1 MSCKKLAV
9 GQHLW
14 HALGQVTMESF
25 LSILHTIGII
35 VLVILFFNLMIF
47 VHELGHFLAGKWR
60 GAYID
65 RFQIWFGKPI
75 WQKEIGGVKWGLGW
89 IPAGGFVSL
98 PQLEDM
104 EGIEGSADVPE
115 GLKPLKALDKVII
128 AAAGPFFSLLLAYVF
143 AVIVWGVGKP
153 STANI
158 DTTIGYIMPEAPAA
172 QAGLLPGDKIVAI
185 DGQPVS
191 KWMGN
196 MEGVT
201 ELVAMSEHEKIAFDI
216 VRAAADGTKQQ
227 LTIQSGFTVP
237 ETSLWQRSAM
247 RKVGIMPAAPA
258 IIGKIIADSP
268 AAKSGLQPGQKVV
281 ALNGAPIYTP
291 YAITAASAEGK
302 TMTLTVE
309 SANGSRNEVGITP
322 ALPANWQGK
331 EGAAPILGLN
341 WANPLGEIK
350 LEHPSPQAQVNQSL
364 KWMGDTLEKVCAP
377 GSNIGVQHLSGPVGI
392 GSYIYK
398 MMEAENGMGWRLVL
412 WFAVVLNVNLAVL
425 NMLPLPVVDGG
436 HVVLGFI
443 EMIRRKPINSSILNT
458 IFMGFIMLL
467 LGFFIFVT
475 LMDIGDL
482 VGGDKEPEELPVPVF
497 APAEP

>member
-1 MSCKKLAV
+1 MD
-9 GQHLW
+9 
-14 HALGQVTMESF
+14 
-25 LSILHTIGII
+25 SIISSLYTVGII
-35 VLVILFFNLMIF
+35 ILVILFFNLMIF

-75 WQKEIGGVKWGLGW
+75 WQKKIGGVQWGVGW

-98 PQLEDM
+98 PQMEDM
-104 EGIEGSADVPE
+104 EKIEGTADVPSN
-115 GLKPLKALDKVII
+115 LKPLKAIDKIII
-128 AAAGPFFSLLLAYVF
+128 AAAGPLFSLLLAYVF
-143 AVIVWGVGKP
+143 AVVVWGVGKP
-153 STANI
+153 ATANI
-158 DTTIGYIMPEAPAA
+158 NTTIGYVMPDSPAA
-172 QAGLLPGDKIVAI
+172 TAGLLPGDKIVAI
-185 DGQPVS
+185 DGQRVS

-201 ELVAMSEHEKIAFDI
+201 ELVALSEHEKVTFDI
-216 VRAAADGTKQQ
+216 IRTSADGSEQN
-227 LTIQSGFTVP
+227 LTIKSRFEVP

-258 IIGKIIADSP
+258 VISQVMKHSP
-268 AAKSGLQPGQKVV
+268 AEVGGLKAGQTIIK
-281 ALNGAPIYTP
+281 LNGAAVYTP
-291 YAITAASAEGK
+291 YAITEASAQGQPLL
-302 TMTLTVE
+302 LTVQSE
-309 SANGSRNEVGITP
+309 GGSQQEIRLTPVVPENWKGKAGAVPVLGI
-322 ALPANWQGK
+322 K
-331 EGAAPILGLN
+331 
-341 WANPLGEIK
+341 WANTMGEIA
-350 LEHPSPQAQVNQSL
+350 LEHPTPQAQVNQSL

-398 MMEAENGMGWRLVL
+398 MMDAENGMGWRLVL

-443 EMIRRKPINSSILNT
+443 EMIRRKPINSRILDS

-467 LGFFIFVT
+467 LAFFVFVT
-475 LMDIGDL
+475 FMDIGDL
-482 VGGDKEPEELPVPVF
+482 VGGQSEPEELPVPVF
-497 APAEP
+497 RSTGTGQ

>member
-1 MSCKKLAV
+1 
-9 GQHLW
+9 
-14 HALGQVTMESF
+14 MEQIFST
-25 LSILHTIGII
+25 LYTIGII
-35 VLVILFFNLMIF
+35 ALVILFFNLMIF

-98 PQLEDM
+98 PQMEDM
-104 EGIEGSADVPE
+104 EKIEGEADVPA
-115 GLKPLKALDKVII
+115 GLKPLKAIDKVII

-153 STANI
+153 ATAEIN
-158 DTTIGYIMPEAPAA
+158 TTIGYIMPDSPAA
-172 QAGLLPGDKIVAI
+172 TAGLQPGDVITAI
-185 DGQPVS
+185 DGQAVS

-201 ELVAMSEHEKIAFDI
+201 ELVAMSENEQITFDI
-216 VRAAADGTKQQ
+216 IRKTPDGSEQK
-227 LTIQSGFTVP
+227 LNIKSGFQVP
-237 ETSLWQRSAM
+237 ETSIWQRSAM

-258 IIGKIIADSP
+258 CIDKVLPHSP
-268 AAKSGLQPGQKVV
+268 AEKCGIKPGERITK
-281 ALNGAPIYTP
+281 LNGETIFTP
-291 YAITAASAEGK
+291 YAVNAAAAKGHDLRL
-302 TMTLTVE
+302 TLLGADGTE
-309 SANGSRNEVGITP
+309 REVNISP
-322 ALPANWQGK
+322 ALPQNWQGK
-331 EGAAPILGLN
+331 EGATPILGIA
-341 WANPLGEIK
+341 WANTIK
-350 LEHPSPQAQVNQSL
+350 ELALEHPTPQAQVNQSL

-398 MMEAENGMGWRLVL
+398 MMDAENGMGWRLVL

-436 HVVLGFI
+436 HVVLGI
-443 EMIRRKPINSSILNT
+443 VEMIRRKPINSKILDS

-482 VGGDKEPEELPVPVF
+482 VSGDSEPEELPLPVF
-497 APAEP
+497 TDTSK